1 MNICFVMIQRK
12 SLDFIVMRTFKTQ
25 KLVGICVRVCVCY
38 LGLSIGIVSN
48 IYIYPIC
55 IFLFNIYIYYMLETS
70 AVFFQITQPFAWTS
84 HAKGVKRE
92 NNTKT

>member
-1 MNICFVMIQRK
+1 M
-12 SLDFIVMRTFKTQ
+12 
-25 KLVGICVRVCVCY
+25 CVSVCY

-48 IYIYPIC
+48 IYIYILYV
-55 IFLFNIYIYYMLETS
+55 FFYFIYIYYMLETS